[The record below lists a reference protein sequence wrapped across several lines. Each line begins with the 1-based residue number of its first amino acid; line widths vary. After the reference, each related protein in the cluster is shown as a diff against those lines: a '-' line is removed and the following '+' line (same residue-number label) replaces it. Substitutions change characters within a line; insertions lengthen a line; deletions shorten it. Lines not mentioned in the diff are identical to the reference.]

1 MTFSR
6 IRMGK
11 MDSDPLP
18 WRMQPDVATQSRAG
32 LASVISLAII
42 LVGFGCES
50 DPSGQAQ
57 PASLRGVTIRDS
69 AGVEIVENQAPE
81 RSHGSFWSLSPEPEF
96 VLGGAEHGLA
106 WEEEWEERTRDELAA
121 MIFGVRGVARLAD
134 GRIAVLS
141 EGNHQILLFEPSGRL
156 SRAIGGRG
164 PGPGE
169 FIRPEHMQ
177 YLPPDT
183 LAVWDHWMGPVSYF
197 DTTGTLLAE
206 KSIDLGRTLASLPDA
221 TAESRTTPL
230 PDGSFVVAVQR
241 RDPDFTRP
249 AEGTVFRY
257 PPVQFSRIDL
267 ATYIPVPL
275 GTWDGPEVWAVP
287 KRIREGHPQ
296 LADMGNPGM
305 VLDSHIAVG
314 GDPPMV
320 YVSNGDRNEILQFA
334 LDGTLVRSIRR
345 GTDPLAVTTR
355 ADRAR
360 KQYLAALAE
369 SLGQG
374 SVAAFTR
381 ALPRRDT
388 YPAVAALVVDT
399 EGHLW
404 VREWSASETGMPD
417 QWSVFS
423 AEGRWLGVLEGV
435 AEPWLCVDMAPC
447 WIDRDM
453 FVITRHDDV
462 GRERLEGYR
471 IHREG

>member
-1 MTFSR
+1 
-6 IRMGK
+6 
-11 MDSDPLP
+11 MDSD
-18 WRMQPDVATQSRAG
+18 QPTAQTHPGMATRPRTCPAAVAAF
-32 LASVISLAII
+32 AII
-42 LVGFGCES
+42 LGGLGCES
-50 DPSGQAQ
+50 DSAGEAP
-57 PASLRGVTIRDS
+57 PASPQGVTIHDS

-81 RSHGSFWSLSPEPEF
+81 RSRGSFWSLSPEPEF
-96 VLGGAEHGLA
+96 VLGGTEHGLA
-106 WEEEWEERTRDELAA
+106 WEEEWGDGRTRDELAA
-121 MIFGVRGVARLAD
+121 LIFGVRGVARLAD

-141 EGNHQILLFEPSGRL
+141 EGVHQVLVFEPTGRL

-169 FIRPEHMQ
+169 FVRPEHMQ

-183 LAVWDHWMGPVSYF
+183 LAVWEHWMGPVSYF
-197 DTTGTLLAE
+197 DTTGTLLTE
-206 KSIDLGRTLASLPDA
+206 RPSDRSRTLASLPDA
-221 TAESRTTPL
+221 TAESPTTPL
-230 PDGSFVVAVQR
+230 PDGSFVVAVEHW
-241 RDPDFTRP
+241 DPDFARP
-249 AEGTVFRY
+249 PDGTIFRY
-257 PPVQFSRIDL
+257 PPVQFSRIDP
-267 ATYIPVPL
+267 ATYMPVPL
-275 GTWDGPEVWAVP
+275 GGTWDGSEVWAVP
-287 KRIREGHPQ
+287 ERVQEEHEIPDVLE
-296 LADMGNPGM
+296 PGW

-320 YVSNGDRNEILQFA
+320 HISNGDRNEIRQFA

-345 GTDPLAVTTR
+345 TADPLAVTPR

-360 KQYLAALAE
+360 KQYLAALGE
-369 SLGQG
+369 SLGQAHM
-374 SVAAFTR
+374 AAFSR

-423 AEGRWLGVLEGV
+423 PEGRWLGVLEGL
-435 AEPWLCVDMAPC
+435 AEPWLCRVVAPC
-447 WIDRDM
+447 WIDGDM
-453 FVITRHDDV
+453 FVITRHDEV

>member
-1 MTFSR
+1 MPR
-6 IRMGK
+6 IATR
-11 MDSDPLP
+11 SQACLAAV
-18 WRMQPDVATQSRAG
+18 VAF
-32 LASVISLAII
+32 AII
-42 LVGFGCES
+42 LGGFGCES
-50 DPSGQAQ
+50 HSAGQAR
-57 PASLRGVTIRDS
+57 PASLQGVTIQDS
-69 AGVEIVENQAPE
+69 AGVEIVDNQAPE
-81 RSHGSFWSLSPEPEF
+81 RSHGEFWSLSAEPEF

-106 WEEEWEERTRDELAA
+106 WEEEWGDDRTRDQLAA
-121 MIFGVRGVARLAD
+121 LIFGVSGVARLAD

-141 EGNHQILLFEPSGRL
+141 AGVHQVLVFEPSGRL
-156 SRAIGGRG
+156 SRAFGGRG

-169 FIRPEHMQ
+169 FVRPEHMQ
-177 YLPPDT
+177 YLAPDT

-197 DTTGTLLAE
+197 DTTGTLLTE
-206 KSIDLGRTLASLPDA
+206 RPTDRSRTLASLPDA

-230 PDGSFVVAVQR
+230 PDGSFVVAAQHW
-241 RDPDFTRP
+241 DPNFPRP
-249 AEGTVFRY
+249 PDGTLFRY
-257 PPVQFSRIDL
+257 PAVQFSRIDV
-267 ATYIPVPL
+267 ATYTSVPL
-275 GTWDGPEVWAVP
+275 GTWDGPEMWAVP
-287 KRIREGHPQ
+287 ERVREGHQ
-296 LADMGNPGM
+296 LADMANPGM

-320 YVSNGDRNEILQFA
+320 YISNGDRNEIQQFA

-345 GTDPLAVTTR
+345 SADPLAVTAR

-369 SLGQG
+369 SLGQAD
-374 SVAAFTR
+374 VAAFTR

-388 YPAVAALVVDT
+388 HPAVAALVVDT

-423 AEGRWLGVLEGV
+423 AEGRWLGVLDGL
-435 AEPWLCVDMAPC
+435 ADPWLCGDMAPC

-453 FVITRHDDV
+453 FVITRFDEV

-471 IHREG
+471 IQRED

>member
-1 MTFSR
+1 MRRT
-6 IRMGK
+6 
-11 MDSDPLP
+11 
-18 WRMQPDVATQSRAG
+18 VAFLADQHTAQTHPGMATRPRACP
-32 LASVISLAII
+32 AAVAAFAII
-42 LVGFGCES
+42 LGGLGCES
-50 DPSGQAQ
+50 DSAGEAR
-57 PASLRGVTIRDS
+57 PASPQGVTIHDS

-81 RSHGSFWSLSPEPEF
+81 RSRGSFWSLSPEPEF
-96 VLGGAEHGLA
+96 VLGGTQHGLA
-106 WEEEWEERTRDELAA
+106 WDEEWGDGRTRDELAA
-121 MIFGVRGVARLAD
+121 LIFGVRGVARLAD

-141 EGNHQILLFEPSGRL
+141 EGVHQVLVFEPTGRL

-169 FIRPEHMQ
+169 FVRPEHMQ

-183 LAVWDHWMGPVSYF
+183 LAVWEHWMGPVSYF
-197 DTTGTLLAE
+197 DTTGTLLTE
-206 KSIDLGRTLASLPDA
+206 RPSDRSRTLASLPDA
-221 TAESRTTPL
+221 TAESPTTPL
-230 PDGSFVVAVQR
+230 PDGSFVVAVEHW
-241 RDPDFTRP
+241 DPDFARP
-249 AEGTVFRY
+249 PDGTMFRY
-257 PPVQFSRIDL
+257 PPVQFSRIDP
-267 ATYIPVPL
+267 ATYMPVPL
-275 GTWDGPEVWAVP
+275 GGTWDGPEVWAVP
-287 KRIREGHPQ
+287 ERIQEEHEIPDV
-296 LADMGNPGM
+296 LEPGM

-320 YVSNGDRNEILQFA
+320 HISNGDRNEIRQFA

-345 GTDPLAVTTR
+345 SADPLSVTPR

-360 KQYLAALAE
+360 KQYLAALGE
-369 SLGQG
+369 SLGQAHM
-374 SVAAFTR
+374 AAFSR

-423 AEGRWLGVLEGV
+423 PEGRWLGVLEGL
-435 AEPWLCVDMAPC
+435 AEPWLCRVVAPC
-447 WIDRDM
+447 WIDGDM
-453 FVITRHDDV
+453 FVITRHDEV

>member
-1 MTFSR
+1 
-6 IRMGK
+6 
-11 MDSDPLP
+11 MDSDEPTSQMHP
-18 WRMQPDVATQSRAG
+18 GIATRSRA
-32 LASVISLAII
+32 SLAAIAAFAI
-42 LVGFGCES
+42 VLGGFGCES
-50 DPSGQAQ
+50 DSAGQAR
-57 PASLRGVTIRDS
+57 PPSLQGATIHDS
-69 AGVEIVENQAPE
+69 AGVEIVDNQAPE
-81 RSHGSFWSLSPEPEF
+81 RSRGSFWSLSAEPEF
-96 VLGGAEHGLA
+96 ILGGDEHGLA
-106 WEEEWEERTRDELAA
+106 WDEEWGDSRTRDELAA
-121 MIFGVRGVARLAD
+121 LIFGVRGVARLAD
-134 GRIAVLS
+134 RRIAVLS
-141 EGNHQILLFEPSGRL
+141 TGVHQVLVFESSGRL

-169 FIRPEHMQ
+169 FVRPEHMQ

-197 DTTGTLLAE
+197 DTTGTLLTE
-206 KSIDLGRTLASLPDA
+206 KSIDRSRTLASLPDA

-249 AEGTVFRY
+249 PDGTMLRY
-257 PPVQFSRIDL
+257 PPVQFSRMDP
-267 ATYIPVPL
+267 ATYMPFPL
-275 GTWDGPEVWAVP
+275 GGTWDGPEVWAVP
-287 KRIREGHPQ
+287 QRIHEGHQ
-296 LADMGNPGM
+296 LPDMANPGM

-320 YVSNGDRNEILQFA
+320 YISNGDRNEIQQFA

-345 GTDPLAVTTR
+345 SADPVAATAR

-369 SLGQG
+369 SLGQAG
-374 SVAAFTR
+374 VAAFTR

-423 AEGRWLGVLEGV
+423 PEGRWLGVLEGL
-435 AEPWLCVDMAPC
+435 AEPWLCAVMAPC

-453 FVITRHDDV
+453 FVITRHDEV

>member
-1 MTFSR
+1 MRPGTATR
-6 IRMGK
+6 PRAC
-11 MDSDPLP
+11 LAA
-18 WRMQPDVATQSRAG
+18 VAAF
-32 LASVISLAII
+32 AII
-42 LVGFGCES
+42 PAAFGCES
-50 DPSGQAQ
+50 DSADQAR
-57 PASLRGVTIRDS
+57 PASPGGVTVQDS
-69 AGVEIVENQAPE
+69 AGVEIVENHAPE
-81 RSHGSFWSLSPEPEF
+81 RSPGNFWSLSPEPEF
-96 VLGGAEHGLA
+96 VLGGGEHGRA
-106 WEEEWEERTRDELAA
+106 REEEWDDRTRDELAA
-121 MIFGVRGVARLAD
+121 LIFGVSGVARLAD
-134 GRIAVLS
+134 HRIAVLS
-141 EGNHQILLFEPSGRL
+141 AGVHQVLVFEPSGEL

-169 FIRPEHMQ
+169 FVRPEHMQ

-197 DTTGTLLAE
+197 DTTGALLTE
-206 KSIDLGRTLASLPDA
+206 RPSDRSRTLASLPDA

-230 PDGSFVVAVQR
+230 PDGSFVIAVQLW
-241 RDPDFTRP
+241 DPDFTRP
-249 AEGTVFRY
+249 ADGTVFRY
-257 PPVQFSRIDL
+257 PPVQFSRIDP
-267 ATYIPVPL
+267 ATHMPVPL
-275 GTWDGPEVWAVP
+275 GGTWDGPEAWAVP
-287 KRIREGHPQ
+287 ERVREGHELPDV
-296 LADMGNPGM
+296 ADPGM

-320 YVSNGDRNEILQFA
+320 YISNGDRNEIQQFA

-345 GTDPLAVTTR
+345 STDPLAVTAS

-369 SLGQG
+369 SLGQEG
-374 SVAAFTR
+374 VAAFTT

-399 EGHLW
+399 EGRLW

-423 AEGRWLGVLEGV
+423 PEGRWLGVLEGL
-435 AEPWLCVDMAPC
+435 AEPWLCVAVAPC

-453 FVITRHDDV
+453 FVITRHDEV